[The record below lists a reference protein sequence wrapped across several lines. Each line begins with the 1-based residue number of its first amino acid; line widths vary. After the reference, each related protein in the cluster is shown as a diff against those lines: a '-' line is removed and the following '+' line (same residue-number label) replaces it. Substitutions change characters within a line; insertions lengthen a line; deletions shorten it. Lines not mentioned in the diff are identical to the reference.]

1 MEIPPTSS
9 FADVS
14 ALFGDTTESDRR
26 KQILGI
32 WPSELPNK
40 HLNSLDLAVGT
51 SVSNESKDFKYGDY
65 QEGFRIYNGP
75 LLYPYQDKAQI
86 FHHKFDPFYWDGSE
100 LDGDY
105 NVQENLIGTPLG
117 ASVLEDPR
125 MTYVE
130 NILKLK
136 EMGAVNDPLDNSY
149 IQNLYMINA
158 DKGSNYYQNQLQK
171 LQFAM
176 GQYSRVS
183 KATRDIPIHPIQFT
197 KNLATGHPIHEKHTT
212 KRPISMG
219 SESGIVQSSRRQ
231 RRMNAVDSLKL
242 EHHVR
247 AHVPLMRPPLGG
259 SPGHARGIPSVD
271 NTPPQTPGFGS
282 PNINS
287 VNGSS
292 YGDVQLPVDMSGYL
306 DANVDQTQSSP
317 GNDTAYLTTMGT
329 PNNPTTPHRQQ
340 DDLSIMSVQQ
350 GTPRLKALT
359 PQEKLMADVD
369 EFLSSISGGDLSGA
383 SNNLFP
389 TDSPSIG
396 DLSTVPEQIQ
406 TPAQQPNIQ
415 IGAPS
420 VSPLTMPTG
429 LKSSPAVDMQ
439 NVFHQLR
446 DRHTSLKY
454 SVHRNVMNDIMTAKS
469 PVLQRNMNVYDQ
481 TLKAGQPSPTGM
493 TSLGSD
499 RIQQGASRTQGPVPV
514 RFVPDPNTLILQGRR
529 RRLNTPPATPPQ
541 TPPKKVIL

>member
-1 MEIPPTSS
+1 MEIPPVSS
-9 FADVS
+9 FADAS
-14 ALFGDTTESDRR
+14 ALFGDTSDSQRR
-26 KQILGI
+26 KEILGI

-40 HLNSLDLAVGT
+40 HLNSLDLAVST
-51 SVSNESKDFKYGDY
+51 SVSNEAKDFKHGDY
-65 QEGFRIYNGP
+65 QEGFRMYNGP

-212 KRPISMG
+212 KRSISMG

-271 NTPPQTPGFGS
+271 NTPPTTPGGFGS
-282 PNINS
+282 PNVNS

-340 DDLSIMSVQQ
+340 DDLSLMSVQQ
-350 GTPRLKALT
+350 GSVNLRALT
-359 PQEKLMADVD
+359 PKQLEVSDFIR
-369 EFLSSISGGDLSGA
+369 EIGA
-383 SNNLFP
+383 SLDLLASANKLYGNG
-389 TDSPSIG
+389 SPSIG
-396 DLSTVPEQIQ
+396 DLTTVPEQ

-420 VSPLTMPTG
+420 VSPLTMPSG

-439 NVFHQLR
+439 NVFKQLR
-446 DRHTSLKY
+446 DKRNSMNI
-454 SVHRNVMNDIMTAKS
+454 SSSHRNIMNEINAAKS
-469 PVLQRNMNVYDQ
+469 PILQRNMNVYDQ
-481 TLKAGQPSPTGM
+481 TLKAGQGSPSGIG
-493 TSLGSD
+493 SLNSD
-499 RIQQGASRTQGPVPV
+499 KIQQGASRTQAPIGVD
-514 RFVPDPNTLILQGRR
+514 FHPDPNMLILPTGRR
-529 RRLNTPPATPPQ
+529 RRIEAPTTPTR
-541 TPPKKVIL
+541 KVI